1 MVALTKMRRGTIK
14 SRNPLQRFM
23 PQQRITTWTTP
34 KPGKNAS
41 RPNSGFTLIELLV
54 VIAIIAILAAIL
66 LPVLAK
72 AQQRAQRAYCLN
84 NLRQLG
90 FAWVMYCDDNNNNLP
105 ENGDTSIQTTT
116 QSINTWVKGILD
128 WDVPL
133 APNPDNYS
141 QTNLYNALIG
151 PYCGRATG
159 IYKCPGDT
167 VPGAKGPRVRS
178 VSMNAFMNGEA
189 TDSTSTTAMK
199 GYTIYKK
206 LTSMIS
212 PGPSDLWVFLD
223 EQADSINDGFFLV
236 DMASSTTSP
245 AWLDRPGA
253 YHGGTGA
260 FAFADGHAESR
271 TWRDPAITP
280 DPVTKTAPQ
289 ASYQATLSAGDIQWV
304 MMHTTIPVP

>member
-1 MVALTKMRRGTIK
+1 
-14 SRNPLQRFM
+14 M
-23 PQQRITTWTTP
+23 PQHRKTTWTTP
-34 KPGKNAS
+34 KPGKNVSCAG
-41 RPNSGFTLIELLV
+41 SGFTLIELLV

-72 AQQRAQRAYCLN
+72 AEQRAQRVQCLN

-105 ENGDTSIQTTT
+105 PNGDTSVQN
-116 QSINTWVKGILD
+116 INTWVKGIMK

-133 APNPDNYS
+133 APNLDNYN
-141 QTNLYNALIG
+141 QTNLYDALLG
-151 PYCGRATG
+151 PYSSRATG

-167 VPGAKGPRVRS
+167 VPGAKGARVRS
-178 VSMNAFMNGEA
+178 VSMNAYMNGQYVPA
-189 TDSTSTTAMK
+189 QDPTVVAAVK
-199 GYTIYKK
+199 GYTIYTK

-223 EQADSINDGFFLV
+223 EQGDSINDGFFLV
-236 DMASSTTSP
+236 DMAASTTTSP
-245 AWLDRPGA
+245 DWPDRPAA

-271 TWRDPAITP
+271 TWRDPALTP
-280 DPVTKTAPQ
+280 DPVLKIP
-289 ASYQATLSAGDIQWV
+289 ASTVSTTPSAGDIQWV
-304 MMHTTIPVP
+304 AQHTSTPVQ